1 MINDVMYRCNSII
14 ELADDLQSKVDE
26 QRNEVS
32 AAALKKVLA
41 DVETA
46 VSALVDAFEHLD

>member
-1 MINDVMYRCNSII
+1 MINDVIYRCNSII

-26 QRNEVS
+26 QRNEASV
-32 AAALKKVLA
+32 AALKKVLA
-41 DVETA
+41 DVEVA

>member
-1 MINDVMYRCNSII
+1 MINDVMYRCHAII

-32 AAALKKVLA
+32 VAALKKVLA
-41 DVETA
+41 DVEVA
-46 VSALVDAFEHLD
+46 VSALADAFEHLD

>member
-1 MINDVMYRCNSII
+1 MINDVMYRCHTII

-26 QRNEVS
+26 QRDEASV
-32 AAALKKVLA
+32 AALKKVLA
-41 DVETA
+41 DVEVA